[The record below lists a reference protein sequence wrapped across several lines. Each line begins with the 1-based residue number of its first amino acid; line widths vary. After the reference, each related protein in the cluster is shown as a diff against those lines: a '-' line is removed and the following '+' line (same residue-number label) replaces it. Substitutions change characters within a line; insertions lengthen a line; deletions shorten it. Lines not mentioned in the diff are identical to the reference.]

1 MTKEHKVM
9 LAAIFLVAATMRS
22 PITATGVLTGT
33 IRDAL
38 ALSSGQAGLIT
49 TVPLLIFC
57 ITSPILPALSAK
69 FGINRLLFVGMLA
82 VAAGQGI
89 RYFSGYG
96 GFLLGT
102 ALMALGISAA
112 NVLLPSLLKLEYPTK
127 VGVITSSYISIM
139 TFSAGISAGL
149 TMPFIFQANF
159 TWRGALIIWMSFSLL
174 AALLWSTLQ
183 KRPMY
188 PRQVQ
193 CASDGP
199 SMPLWRQPLA
209 WQVTAFMGLQS
220 FIYYTLVSWLP
231 DILAAKDV
239 GPGDIS
245 LMIFVFQILSI
256 PSAFFAPIIAE
267 RLYDQRWIGFLS
279 GAFYL
284 LGAIGLL
291 LAASNSGLFAVI
303 VTLAFGSGATISLA
317 MLFFNQRTRD
327 SVTAG
332 RLSGMA
338 QAIGYFTAALG
349 PVILGRIYD
358 LSQTWTMAIYVLI
371 TIGFILTIFGYL
383 SGRRRFVR

>member
-1 MTKEHKVM
+1 M
-9 LAAIFLVAATMRS
+9 LVGIFFIAATMRS
-22 PITATGVLTGT
+22 PLTATGVLTGT

-38 ALSSGQAGLIT
+38 QLTSGQAGLLT
-49 TVPLLIFC
+49 TVPLLVFC
-57 ITSPILPALSAK
+57 VTSPLLPALSMR

-82 VAAGQGI
+82 VAGGQGI

-149 TMPFIFQANF
+149 TMPFIFQANLS
-159 TWRGALIIWMSFSLL
+159 WRAALLSWVVIAVV

-193 CASDGP
+193 CDSDGP
-199 SMPLWRQPLA
+199 SVPLWRQPLA
-209 WQVTAFMGLQS
+209 WQVTIFMGLQS
-220 FIYYTLVSWLP
+220 FIYYSLVSWLP
-231 DILAAKDV
+231 DILASKAI

-245 LMIFVFQILSI
+245 LMIFIFQIFSI

-267 RLYDQRWIGFLS
+267 RLHDQRWIGMLS

-284 LGAIGLL
+284 AGAVGLL
-291 LAASNSGLFAVI
+291 RFADKMPLFAVI
-303 VTLAFGSGATISLA
+303 VVLATGSGATISLV
-317 MLFFNQRTRD
+317 MLFFNLRTRD
-327 SVTAG
+327 SFIAG
-332 RLSGMA
+332 KLSGMA
-338 QAIGYFTAALG
+338 QAIGYLMAALG

-358 LSQTWTMAIYVLI
+358 VSQTWTAAVLI
-371 TIGFILTIFGYL
+371 LIGVGTVLTVVGYL
-383 SGRRRFVR
+383 SGRRLFVR